1 MSVDIDNAI
10 NETLKYLNNPGLN
23 DTGIIQ
29 KLVEDGLYESDA
41 FLILMAAKAIAEFKL
56 NLKQGGINA

>member
-10 NETLKYLNNPGLN
+10 NETLNYLNNPGLN

-29 KLVEDGLYESDA
+29 KLVEYGLYESDA

>member
-10 NETLKYLNNPGLN
+10 NETLNYLNNPGLN
-23 DTGIIQ
+23 DTSIIQ

-41 FLILMAAKAIAEFKL
+41 FLILIAAKAIAEVKL
-56 NLKQGGINA
+56 NLKQGRINA